1 MTRIT
6 PEHLG
11 RGAFVYV
18 RQSTPDQ
25 VLNNHESRRRQ
36 YALARTSHTDG

>member
-18 RQSTPDQ
+18 RQSTADQ

-36 YALARTSHTDG
+36 